1 MNPNDYI
8 SMVEMLITAT
18 QEKKI
23 RWEEKNEDFST
34 KIGGCLIE
42 LVPSYDYQVNVSSY
56 SLRLSNKEGMLFE
69 TFSYSEAVD
78 NEEYH
83 RLNELYATIR
93 DVNYKITE
101 SEKIILDGLRKLTEP
116 SDDGLPF

>member
-23 RWEEKNEDFST
+23 HWEEQNDNFST

-42 LVPSYDYQVNVSSY
+42 LIPSYEYQTNISSY
-56 SLRLSNKEGMLFE
+56 YLKLYNKEGVSFE
-69 TFSYSEAVD
+69 TFSYSENVD
-78 NEEYH
+78 EEEYQ

-101 SEKIILDGLRKLTEP
+101 SEKIIMDGLRKLTEP
-116 SDDGLPF
+116 SNDGLPF